1 MIGFTVSFLMKFG
14 DLLVPWASFG
24 PWQSH
29 LGPPGAPSWPEVAI
43 FYDIWGHSGVTLE
56 LILGTGGV
64 FFDPC
69 RLQEPKKEGL
79 GRRSEPE
86 PLLHRFLGLPQ
97 GAQEGSRCSG
107 SSVFTLAVSGN

>member
-1 MIGFTVSFLMKFG
+1 MKCG

-24 PWQSH
+24 PSQSH

-43 FYDIWGHSGVTLE
+43 FDDIWGHSGVTLE

-64 FFDPC
+64 FIDPC
-69 RLQEPKKEGL
+69 RLQEPKKEGS

-86 PLLHRFLGLPQ
+86 PLFPRFGGLPQ

-107 SSVFTLAVSGN
+107 SSVFTLAASGK